1 MRSSIDIRKTE
12 VEDIPRLQEIFAAA
26 RSYMAANGNPG
37 QWDSSYPGRQLLED
51 DIAAGDSYV
60 CTSEGRIIAS
70 FVLREGDDPTY
81 AVIEG
86 GQWLSDRPYATIHRI
101 ASSGE
106 EGGIFERVMEF
117 ALKKHNSIRID
128 THADNK
134 IMQRLVLKYGFVH
147 CGTIRCWNGSERLA
161 YQYDK

>member
-117 ALKKHNSIRID
+117 ALEKHDSIRID

-147 CGTIRCWNGSERLA
+147 CGTIRCWNGSEILA